1 MKRVHSPKLYQNST
15 FLSIAFCLVGPYI
28 NSSRSRYHFLYQLK
42 VYRVSGKNYI
52 GTVWTMVWR
61 RAEKLSHSGDYRTDL
76 LTHLLTHYPSTHSLT
91 HSPNRSLTHLLSYLL
106 SYCYVTQFGPLAQ
119 SIERGADKTK
129 VVSSNLTRAKEH
141 NMLLP
146 WNNLKTF

>member
-15 FLSIAFCLVGPYI
+15 FLSIAFCLVGPSI
-28 NSSRSRYHFLYQLK
+28 LVDPGTTFFTSSKSIEPAE
-42 VYRVSGKNYI
+42 KNYI

-91 HSPNRSLTHLLSYLL
+91 HPPNRSLTHLLSYLL

-129 VVSSNLTRAKEH
+129 VVSSNLTRTKEH